1 MIDILLA
8 AYNGEG
14 FLKEQI
20 ESVLLQTCGG
30 WRLLVRDDGSNDTT
44 IDIVKDY
51 AERFPER
58 IKLISDNLGNLG
70 VAQNF
75 GRLLEVSDA
84 EYIMFCD
91 QDDVWLQGKIELTLQ
106 AMKEAGKKYPD
117 TPLLVHTDLKI
128 ADANLNIAADS
139 FWRYAKIEPETG
151 GELRKIVYRNVVTGC
166 TMMINRLAKRA
177 AVPIPPEARIHDW
190 WIAMNAAKY
199 GKIVSVRSPTVLYRQ
214 HSGNV
219 IGAAQRAMTI
229 SRFIEH
235 TKKFSRKFL
244 SDYRLVKMVYP
255 RVNPILLLLSY
266 LSQSINR
273 RTRRIIKP

>member
-8 AYNGEG
+8 TYCGER

-20 ESVLLQTCGG
+20 ESVLSQTCGG

-44 IDIVKDY
+44 IDIIRDY
-51 AERFPER
+51 TGRFPER

-91 QDDVWLQGKIELTLQ
+91 QDDVWLPGKIELTLQ
-106 AMKEAGKKYPD
+106 AMKEAEKKYPD

-128 ADANLNIAADS
+128 TDTDLNIAADS
-139 FWRYAKIEPETG
+139 FWRCAKIEPETG
-151 GELRKIVYRNVVTGC
+151 GELRKIIYRNVVTGC

-219 IGAAQRAMTI
+219 IGAAQKAMTI
-229 SRFIEH
+229 SRFIEQ

-273 RTRRIIKP
+273 RTRRIINH